1 MLVEEKILTNSMIVV
16 LVTVTVAVMIEMFA
30 EHSDETVI
38 VVSLISAAF
47 ATVCNISIE
56 ASGKI

>member
-1 MLVEEKILTNSMIVV
+1 MLTYSIIVV
-16 LVTVTVAVMIEMFA
+16 LVTVTVTVLIELFA

-38 VVSLISAAF
+38 VVSLISAAI

>member
-1 MLVEEKILTNSMIVV
+1 MIVV
-16 LVTVTVAVMIEMFA
+16 LVTVTVMIEMFA

-38 VVSLISAAF
+38 VVSLISAAI

>member
-1 MLVEEKILTNSMIVV
+1 MLVV
-16 LVTVTVAVMIEMFA
+16 LVAVTVMIEMFA

-38 VVSLISAAF
+38 VVSLISAAI

>member
-1 MLVEEKILTNSMIVV
+1 MEEKILTNSMIVV

-38 VVSLISAAF
+38 VVSLISAAI

>member
-1 MLVEEKILTNSMIVV
+1 MLTYSMIVV
-16 LVTVTVAVMIEMFA
+16 LVTVTVTVLIELFA

-38 VVSLISAAF
+38 VVSLISAAI

-56 ASGKI
+56 VSGKI

>member
-1 MLVEEKILTNSMIVV
+1 MLTYSMIVV
-16 LVTVTVAVMIEMFA
+16 LVTVTVMIEMFA

-56 ASGKI
+56 VSGKI

>member
-1 MLVEEKILTNSMIVV
+1 MLVEEKILTNAMIVV
-16 LVTVTVAVMIEMFA
+16 LVTVTVMIEMFA

>member
-1 MLVEEKILTNSMIVV
+1 MLVSEKILTYSMIVV
-16 LVTVTVAVMIEMFA
+16 LVTVTVMIEMFA

-38 VVSLISAAF
+38 VVSLISAAI

>member
-16 LVTVTVAVMIEMFA
+16 LVTVTVMIEMFA

-47 ATVCNISIE
+47 ATVCNVSIE

>member
-1 MLVEEKILTNSMIVV
+1 MIVV
-16 LVTVTVAVMIEMFA
+16 LVTVTVTVMIEMFA

-56 ASGKI
+56 ASSKI